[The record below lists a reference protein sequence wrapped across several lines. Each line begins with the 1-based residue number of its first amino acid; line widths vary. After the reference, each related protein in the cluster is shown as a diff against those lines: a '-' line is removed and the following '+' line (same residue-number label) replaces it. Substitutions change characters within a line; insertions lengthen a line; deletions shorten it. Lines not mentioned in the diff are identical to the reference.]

1 MRNIARYQL
10 MLIAR
15 SPLFIVAVLGLLAI
29 VTVGAV
35 DRTDGFPSAPV
46 EVASAAVMQVSHI
59 ALLVFTLLAA
69 WAGVGSRSGRASEMT
84 DTYLHSNTQMAI
96 GQVLGLT
103 LAFAVVQVAMVA
115 WGTGVVW
122 VGYGRMPVDYQ
133 AAANL
138 CIMQL
143 LPAAAMAAGLGYAI
157 GHLAGSPVV
166 AYPIAAGLWFAVV
179 LVGME
184 ATTLPETR
192 WLAVLD
198 MGSAHDFDQGL
209 TALAMATA
217 GFLGAAAAAGLV
229 KRGREAAPAR
239 RRMSAAVLAV
249 AVMAFGLAL
258 TASWVLWSPRLA
270 ISRNSAKMVAEE
282 AESFQGLPREVMGL
296 RPATDVRS
304 YDMEVHLSPSESR
317 LANTVVMEV
326 ANRGAV
332 PLSTL
337 TFTLRGEFEVAGCQV
352 RQETWMDAS
361 YDRRASLLEIKLDTP
376 LAPGRSCDL
385 CIAYH
390 GTVRDWTLGKFMS
403 LNDEL
408 NGVVRKDRAWL
419 PSGLAWYPVPGA
431 RRTRY
436 AVAAKSKYAVAK
448 QGAVA
453 TAELQVEGLVSKAVW
468 VESSHPAARMRVVV
482 HTGMAPQTKVDMGIP
497 GKLMSAEGESPV
509 YKFESDWVRD
519 LYLAAGAAC
528 PDEVELPDDARAY
541 LERRWDFYESLA
553 PSGCDMVAT
562 NLTRRKALLGST
574 PLAPQGVVAVDGRVV
589 QRLVRRAQAGRGSAD
604 DVLSYDRNLVEG
616 AVLSAWWQ
624 GAGTH
629 WHFTGAASSGDVNVI
644 GGVLRY
650 ALVLFLEDSGELCI
664 ADSVLQQAEQER
676 KLGFVHPRSTEAEAT
691 LLLEQ
696 ARQDRGLEAVRRVF
710 SLLRAGQAGRDGVV
724 TMDDL
729 RAAVTLAVEE
739 VGHS

>member
-15 SPLFIVAVLGLLAI
+15 SPLFIVAVLGLLVI

-59 ALLVFTLLAA
+59 ALMVFTLLAA
-69 WAGVGSRSGRASEMT
+69 WAGVGSKSGRASEMT
-84 DTYLHSNTQMAI
+84 YTYLHSNTQMAI

-103 LAFAVVQVAMVA
+103 LAFAVVQVAIVA

-122 VGYGRMPVDYQ
+122 VGYGRIPVDYR
-133 AAANL
+133 AAASL

-157 GHLAGSPVV
+157 GYLAGSPVV

-179 LVGME
+179 LGGVE
-184 ATTLPETR
+184 ASTLPQTR

-249 AVMAFGLAL
+249 AVMAFGLTL

-282 AESFQGLPREVMGL
+282 AESFLGLPREVMGL

-337 TFTLRGEFEVAGCQV
+337 TFTLRGEFVVARCQV

-376 LAPGRSCDL
+376 LAPGRSCDVRL
-385 CIAYH
+385 TYH
-390 GTVRDWTLGKFMS
+390 GMVCDWTLGKFVAF
-403 LNDEL
+403 NDEL
-408 NGVVRKDRAWL
+408 NGVVRQDRAWL

-436 AVAAKSKYAVAK
+436 AVATKHAVAK
-448 QGAVA
+448 PGAVA
-453 TAELQVEGLVSKAVW
+453 TAGLQVEGPVSKAVW
-468 VESSHPAARMRVVV
+468 VENSHPAARMRVVV
-482 HTGMAPQTKVDMGIP
+482 HTGMAPGTQVDAGIP
-497 GKLMSAEGESPV
+497 GELISAEGESPV
-509 YKFESDWVRD
+509 YKFESDWARD

-541 LERRWDFYESLA
+541 LERRWAFYESLA
-553 PSGCDMVAT
+553 PSGRDMVVTGLA
-562 NLTRRKALLGST
+562 RRRTLLGN
-574 PLAPQGVVAVDGRVV
+574 PQLAPQGMIAVDGRVV
-589 QRLVRRAQAGRGSAD
+589 QRTAKRAQAGRANAGDA
-604 DVLSYDRNLVEG
+604 LSYDRNLVES

-624 GAGTH
+624 GGGTR
-629 WHFTGAASSGDVNVI
+629 WHFMAGAASGEVNVI

-650 ALVLFLEDSGELCI
+650 ALVLFLEHNGEPDIAEGVLEEARRGHESGL
-664 ADSVLQQAEQER
+664 
-676 KLGFVHPRSTEAEAT
+676 VHLRSMEAEAT

-696 ARQDRGLEAVRRVF
+696 ARQDRGLEAARRVF

-729 RAAVTLAVEE
+729 RAAVMLAVEE

>member
-15 SPLFIVAVLGLLAI
+15 SLLFILAVLGLLVI

-69 WAGVGSRSGRASEMT
+69 WAGVDARSGRASEMT

-133 AAANL
+133 AVANL

-166 AYPIAAGLWFAVV
+166 AYPIAAGLWFAVA
-179 LVGME
+179 LGGIE
-184 ATTLPETR
+184 ATTMPETR

-249 AVMAFGLAL
+249 AVMAFGLTL

-270 ISRNSAKMVAEE
+270 ISRNSAKMVSEE
-282 AESFQGLPREVMGL
+282 SESFEGLPREVMGL

-304 YDMEVHLSPSESR
+304 YDMEVRLSPSESR

-352 RQETWMDAS
+352 RQEIWMDAS

-436 AVAAKSKYAVAK
+436 AVAAKYAIAN
-448 QGAVA
+448 VA
-453 TAELQVEGLVSKAVW
+453 TAGLHLEGPVSKAVW
-468 VESSHPAARMRVVV
+468 VENSHPAARMRVVV
-482 HTGMAPQTKVDMGIP
+482 HTGMTPQTEVDMGIP
-497 GKLMSAEGESPV
+497 GKLISAEGESPV

-528 PDEVELPDDARAY
+528 PDEVELPADARAY

-553 PSGCDMVAT
+553 PSGCDMVVT

-604 DVLSYDRNLVEG
+604 DALSYDRNLVES

-624 GAGTH
+624 GGGTH

-650 ALVLFLEDSGELCI
+650 ALVLFLEDSGELRI

-676 KLGFVHPRSTEAEAT
+676 KLGSVHPRSTEEAEAT

-696 ARQDRGLEAVRRVF
+696 ARQDRGLEAVIRVY
-710 SLLRAGQAGRDGVV
+710 SLLRAGQAGRDGIV

-729 RAAVTLAVEE
+729 RAAVTLTVEE